1 MLSEPQRIIGR
12 RMSYLLVAVILLF
25 IYLLQEIE
33 NDIPAIDVVY
43 AFVILA
49 TIYVAGSE
57 RKWLVAAVVLA
68 IPTLL
73 LSAISNSEEWPPD
86 TLSFIY
92 LGFLTAFIG
101 FAAVAVV
108 REVLMAERV
117 TIHTI
122 SGTIVVYLFIGL
134 IWALLYIFAE
144 GLTPGSFSFTQVS
157 ALESGES
164 ADLLS
169 SLTYFSLITLTST
182 GYGEITPVSDSAR
195 TLASMEAI
203 LGQIFL
209 AVLVAWLVGKYLSHS
224 EQSP

>member
-1 MLSEPQRIIGR
+1 MHIGPQRVIDR
-12 RMSYLLVAVILLF
+12 RMSYLLFAVILLF

-33 NDIPAIDVVY
+33 NDIPAIDIVY

-49 TIYVAGSE
+49 TIYVAGTE
-57 RKWLVAAVVLA
+57 RKWLAIALLLA
-68 IPTLL
+68 IPTLV

-92 LGFLTAFIG
+92 LGFLTAFIV

-108 REVLMAERV
+108 REILLADRV

-122 SGTIVVYLFIGL
+122 SGTIVVYLLIGL
-134 IWALLYIFAE
+134 IWALLYIIAE
-144 GLTPGSFSFTQVS
+144 GQQPGSFSFTQVD
-157 ALESGES
+157 ALESGEA

-182 GYGEITPVSDSAR
+182 GFGEITPISDSAR
-195 TLASMEAI
+195 TLASLEAV

-224 EQSP
+224 ERQD